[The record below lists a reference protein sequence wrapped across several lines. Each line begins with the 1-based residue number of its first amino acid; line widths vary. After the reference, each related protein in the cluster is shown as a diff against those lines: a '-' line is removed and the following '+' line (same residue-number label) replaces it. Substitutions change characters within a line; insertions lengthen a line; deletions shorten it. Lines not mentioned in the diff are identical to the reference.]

1 MKEPKVSVVIC
12 TYNSG
17 EITRRAIESV
27 LNNNYDNIECIVVDG
42 ASNDGTVD
50 IIKSYDSNPKFRYIS
65 EPDTGIYNAM
75 NKGWRMAKGEWIHYL
90 GADDE
95 LLPNGL
101 HELLDNVNETQFD
114 IIYGHVIV
122 RQSDGK
128 QKLAKCKKYTYL
140 PIHTFA
146 CHQGIIMRKSLF
158 KKLNGFDE
166 NLKVLADKDL
176 FIRTYKYGKCRYKK
190 TSATVAIFQAGG
202 ISSGI
207 KKNLKEN
214 WYIYIKNKPSVLFL
228 LYVFQAYTRVFI
240 KRLTSFDRK

>member
-1 MKEPKVSVVIC
+1 
-12 TYNSG
+12 
-17 EITRRAIESV
+17 
-27 LNNNYDNIECIVVDG
+27 
-42 ASNDGTVD
+42 
-50 IIKSYDSNPKFRYIS
+50 
-65 EPDTGIYNAM
+65 
-75 NKGWRMAKGEWIHYL
+75 
-90 GADDE
+90 
-95 LLPNGL
+95 
-101 HELLDNVNETQFD
+101 
-114 IIYGHVIV
+114 
-122 RQSDGK
+122 
-128 QKLAKCKKYTYL
+128 
-140 PIHTFA
+140 
-146 CHQGIIMRKSLF
+146 MRKSLF